1 MRNNILKLKNVQ
13 VLTNTEQKN
22 IKGEGTIFALCPP
35 EEPVCADG
43 TTNCREVQYYFT
55 YCVNG

>member
-1 MRNNILKLKNVQ
+1 MLKNILKLKDVQ
-13 VLTNTEQKN
+13 ALTNTEQKD
-22 IKGEGTIFALCPP
+22 IKGGGIIFAICPP